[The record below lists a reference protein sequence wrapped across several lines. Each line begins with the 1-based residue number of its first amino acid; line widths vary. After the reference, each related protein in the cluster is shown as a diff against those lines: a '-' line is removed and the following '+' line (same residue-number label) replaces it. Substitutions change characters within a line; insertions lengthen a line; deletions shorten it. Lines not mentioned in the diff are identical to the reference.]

1 MGLFKKVAAVTKIAT
16 KNVFAYRF
24 DFFTN
29 IIFAYITLFAFY
41 FIWHSIYGFSGKDII
56 EGYTFSQIITYFV
69 LANVTMSILWNDVDD
84 KVGRQIRKGKMT
96 RALLYPMDYIFRN
109 LFGSMGGK
117 LMVILL
123 QTLPVFILGILLFK
137 ISFSW
142 ASLIYLPVMLLA
154 YLINY
159 ILCFIVGTS
168 AFWLKENRGLISI
181 RQAILGFLAGSIIPL
196 AFLPPVLQKVSW
208 YLPFQYTSSIPINTF
223 LGKYDLAMLFKIM
236 AIQIAWIVVL
246 YIILRILWNS
256 GVKKYTG
263 AGQ

>member
-1 MGLFKKVAAVTKIAT
+1 
-16 KNVFAYRF
+16 
-24 DFFTN
+24 
-29 IIFAYITLFAFY
+29 
-41 FIWHSIYGFSGKDII
+41 
-56 EGYTFSQIITYFV
+56 
-69 LANVTMSILWNDVDD
+69 
-84 KVGRQIRKGKMT
+84 
-96 RALLYPMDYIFRN
+96 MDYIFRN

-117 LMVILL
+117 SMVILL

-137 ISFSW
+137 ISVSW
-142 ASLIYLPVMLLA
+142 ASLLYLPVMLLA

-159 ILCFIVGTS
+159 AMCFIVGTS

-223 LGKYDLAMLFKIM
+223 LGKYEIAMIFKIM
-236 AIQIAWIVVL
+236 AIQLAWIVAL
-246 YIILRILWNS
+246 YILLRILWNS